1 MTSNNEYGA
10 ELPSENDALDAL
22 AELVGPQT
30 AEGIWDLSC
39 RDLGLR
45 RPLENPAD
53 LRRIAEHMMTVGDL
67 MRVAG
72 RSTKVRV
79 ITYEALSRAVQPG

>member
-1 MTSNNEYGA
+1 MTSKNAYGA
-10 ELPSENDALDAL
+10 DLPSENDALNAL
-22 AELVGPQT
+22 AELVGPQV
-30 AEGIWDLSC
+30 AEGVWDLFC

-45 RPLENPAD
+45 RPLGTPED
-53 LRRIAEHMMTVGDL
+53 LRRIADRMMLVGDL

-79 ITYEALSRAVQPG
+79 ITYEALTRPVLS

>member
-1 MTSNNEYGA
+1 MT
-10 ELPSENDALDAL
+10 PSTEHGQEPPTEDEAVRAL
-22 AELVGPQT
+22 AELVGSRV
-30 AEGIWDLSC
+30 AEDIWDLAA

-45 RPLENPAD
+45 RPLESTAD
-53 LRRIAEHMMTVGDL
+53 LRKMAERMMTIGDM

-79 ITYEALSRAVQPG
+79 ITYEALSRSVPS